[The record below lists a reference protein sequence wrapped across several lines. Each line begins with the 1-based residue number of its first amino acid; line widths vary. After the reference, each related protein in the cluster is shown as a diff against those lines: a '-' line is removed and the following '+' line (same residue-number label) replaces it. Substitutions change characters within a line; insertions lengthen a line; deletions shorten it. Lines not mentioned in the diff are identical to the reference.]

1 MNEMLLD
8 RAKDALIPDDYR
20 VIESE
25 VDFLRFAIDAT
36 PLVVRG
42 DGLCQW
48 AEAFYRGRGIS
59 YRDLLSPTQ
68 TLCDLAPGLSRTEA
82 VAIRA
87 VLPQQIMVRL
97 HHLNLTRL
105 LQELFPNA
113 LWEERPSKN
122 HAADWLL
129 WLCAQSPDGVFE
141 PLLAAK
147 ARYWQREVDDATYEI
162 YATTNVDRA
171 RELLDSWLGFTDDHT
186 FLELGEFPR
195 ILPEN
200 VRAHVTSKMK
210 HHVIIKQG
218 GLISEL
224 EMRPVQTNLRRIAA
238 QETVNYLI
246 QNPHKMTSKLHEQLA
261 RYLTLDEQNRIH
273 ELMPP
278 AMPELPPE
286 QPEAILAW
294 FRNNYLPARQ
304 WQSAHGLNADRDQI
318 SAAAEQFSQWY
329 LREYPRALNG
339 GPLQQYLSFIRTAS
353 NQQQKTH
360 ITLCLV
366 LDGLHA
372 LDARR
377 LLDYLH
383 HETKR
388 LTVWENGLAFAP
400 LPTITEVCKP
410 ALFAG
415 VAPRLAQEV
424 LPLGVIIPERVSPIE
439 KLSCA
444 SSGELYLWRIME
456 PDSTYHKQSSSETL
470 RHDINGRLSSI
481 ARKINEIVDRVPVEL
496 PLRIIITTDHGR
508 LLSKATRVLNVPPGM
523 QSQGR
528 ASLGTSGRQFDEHGF
543 FIENDVVYLHAERFG
558 LPTDAA
564 VAYREDIFRT
574 NDGKTGSELYPHGG
588 LYPEEVIVP
597 WIEMVRDVTM
607 PDVFATLSG
616 SGHAGQSG
624 QLTLQLRNPGDIPV
638 TAVALSIL
646 INEQHVNLQI
656 DQVAPPYSEQSFRL
670 SWAPWPGQAEASR
683 MTVTLNLQLPN
694 GLPFAIT
701 IANAGI
707 ESIEMYRR
715 DNILGDLD
723 L

>member
-8 RAKDALIPDDYR
+8 RAKDALIPDEYR

-25 VDFLRFAIDAT
+25 VDFLRFAVDAT
-36 PLVVRG
+36 PLLLRG
-42 DGLCQW
+42 DSLCQW
-48 AEAFYRGRGIS
+48 AEAFCRGRGIP

-68 TLCDLAPGLSRTEA
+68 TLCELVPGLSTTEA
-82 VAIRA
+82 EAIRA
-87 VLPQQIMVRL
+87 VLPHQTLVRL
-97 HHLNLTRL
+97 HHLNLTEL
-105 LQELFPNA
+105 LQDRFPNA

-129 WLCAQSPDGVFE
+129 WLCEQAPDGVFE
-141 PLLAAK
+141 PLLAEK
-147 ARYWQREVDDATYEI
+147 ARRWQREVDDATYKI
-162 YATTNVDRA
+162 YGTTNADRA
-171 RELLDSWLGFTDDHT
+171 REILDSWLGFTDDHT

-195 ILPEN
+195 LLPERLR
-200 VRAHVTSKMK
+200 VHVASVMK
-210 HHVIIKQG
+210 HHIIAKHG
-218 GLISEL
+218 ALIGEL
-224 EMRPVQTNLRRIAA
+224 EMRPVQRNLRRIAA

-246 QNPHKMTSKLHEQLA
+246 RNPRKLTSTLHDQLA
-261 RYLTLDEQNRIH
+261 RYLTLDEQSRIQ

-304 WQSAHGLNADRDQI
+304 WQSAHGLDAERDQI
-318 SAAAEQFSQWY
+318 CAAAEQFSQWY

-339 GPLQQYLSFIRTAS
+339 GSLQQYLSFVRTAS
-353 NQQQKTH
+353 NQQQKSH
-360 ITLCLV
+360 ITLCVV

-383 HETKR
+383 IETKR

-415 VAPRLAQEV
+415 VAPGLAQEV
-424 LPLGVIIPERVSPIE
+424 ASLGVIIPERVNPIE

-444 SSGELYLWRIME
+444 TSGELYLWRILE

-470 RHDINGRLSSI
+470 RHDIDGRLSSI
-481 ARKINEIVDRVPVEL
+481 ARKINEIVNRVPVEL

-508 LLSKATRVLNVPPGM
+508 LLGKATRVLNVPPGM

-528 ASLGTSGRQFDEHGF
+528 ASLGTSGRQFDEQGF
-543 FIENDVVYLHAERFG
+543 FIENDVVYLHAARFG

-574 NDGKTGSELYPHGG
+574 NDGKTGSEWYPHGG

-597 WIEMVRDVTM
+597 WIELVRDATM
-607 PDVFATLSG
+607 PDITATLSG
-616 SGHAGQSG
+616 SGHAGLSG
-624 QLTLQLRNPGDIPV
+624 QFTLQLRNPGDIPV
-638 TAVALSIL
+638 TAVALSVL
-646 INEQHVNLQI
+646 INGRPASLPI
-656 DQVAPPYSEQSFRL
+656 DQVIDPYSEQTFTL
-670 SWAPWPGQAEASR
+670 SWSPWPGQAEASR
-683 MTVTLNLQLPN
+683 MTLTLNLQLPN
-694 GLPFAIT
+694 GLAFTIT
-701 IANAGI
+701 IANPGI